1 MRQIYFDKSNCSY
14 CRLVLN
20 TFETWLI
27 NLQTQDISRWWGFQ
41 SKVNIFIGNNEAYLM
56 YNPKRWDGDANQKP
70 FYEN

>member
-14 CRLVLN
+14 CRLVSN

-41 SKVNIFIGNNEAYLM
+41 SKVNIFIGKSEAYLM
-56 YNPKRWDGDANQKP
+56 YILKRWDGDANQKP
-70 FYEN
+70 FCEY

>member
-41 SKVNIFIGNNEAYLM
+41 SKVNIFIGKNEAYLM
-56 YNPKRWDGDANQKP
+56 YIPKRWDGNANQKP